1 MRGRT
6 VLSAPVACD
15 AKPVS
20 LAGIV
25 LPEATTG
32 LSLDLGAGPP
42 RALLSVIRHR
52 H

>member
-6 VLSAPVACD
+6 VVSAPVPCD
-15 AKPVS
+15 ANPCS

-32 LSLDLGAGPP
+32 LPLDLGAGPP
-42 RALLSVIRHR
+42 RSLLSVIRHR

>member
-1 MRGRT
+1 MAVPG
-6 VLSAPVACD
+6 D
-15 AKPVS
+15 ATSVS

-25 LPEATTG
+25 LPDATG
-32 LSLDLGAGPP
+32 GPPLDLGSEPP